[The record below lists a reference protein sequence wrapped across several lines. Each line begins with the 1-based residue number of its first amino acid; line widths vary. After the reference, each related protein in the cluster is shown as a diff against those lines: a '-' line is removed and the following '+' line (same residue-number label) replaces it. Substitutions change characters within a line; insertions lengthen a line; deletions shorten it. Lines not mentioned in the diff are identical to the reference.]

1 MALVAFETLL
11 TPVEVADSWRPPLD
25 GLDESDSPDKKIM
38 IKFKGGGIIV
48 NTVHIGYSDW
58 PPYRRLRSL

>member
-25 GLDESDSPDKKIM
+25 GLDESDSPNKKNYDVSFIRETS
-38 IKFKGGGIIV
+38 IV
-48 NTVHIGYSDW
+48 KN
-58 PPYRRLRSL
+58 

>member
-25 GLDESDSPDKKIM
+25 GLDESDSPNKKI
-38 IKFKGGGIIV
+38 IRFKGGGIIDSM
-48 NTVHIGYSDW
+48 HEKQ
-58 PPYRRLRSL
+58 RAL